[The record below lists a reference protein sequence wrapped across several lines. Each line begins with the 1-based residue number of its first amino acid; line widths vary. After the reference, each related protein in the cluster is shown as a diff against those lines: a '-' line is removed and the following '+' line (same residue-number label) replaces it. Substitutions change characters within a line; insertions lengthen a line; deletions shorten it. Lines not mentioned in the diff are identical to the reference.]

1 MFQSK
6 QRKNRIIQH
15 IEFVAL
21 STIACGIGYLVSRQD
36 DINSAT
42 IIICTGVIV
51 ALVIVGVYCTGGE
64 NGE

>member
-21 STIACGIGYLVSRQD
+21 STIACSIGYLILKED
-36 DINSAT
+36 DTNLAT